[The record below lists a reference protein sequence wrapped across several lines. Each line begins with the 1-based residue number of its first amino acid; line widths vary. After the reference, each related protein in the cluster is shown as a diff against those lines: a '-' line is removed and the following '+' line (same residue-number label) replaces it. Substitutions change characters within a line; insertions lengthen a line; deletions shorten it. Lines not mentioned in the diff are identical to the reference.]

1 MVVGLELPIG
11 IVSGTMCP
19 TFHRVS
25 FVLAPFPALQ
35 QGVRGAQQAAAVHG
49 DTMRAIK
56 LGCRA
61 GMGPCQA
68 RICGPSLQ
76 AMATGDGGRAMDRP
90 VVQVPLK
97 AVRAETILNA
107 PEGC

>member
-1 MVVGLELPIG
+1 MQGCAGPNQLK
-11 IVSGTMCP
+11 
-19 TFHRVS
+19 S
-25 FVLAPFPALQ
+25 F
-35 QGVRGAQQAAAVHG
+35 
-49 DTMRAIK
+49 T
-56 LGCRA
+56 RA

-97 AVRAETILNA
+97 AVRAETILHA
-107 PEGC
+107 PEGA